1 MEIAYILGKKLKGYL
16 SVEEQK
22 YFDNWIKES
31 DENRNLFL
39 RLQSLHNTGERIPEV
54 DEMDIDS
61 AWTNVLKVVKT
72 KNNKKLVP
80 VLSLITKYV
89 AIFIGI
95 FTISYLHWQTNNS
108 ATTLPINKD
117 AITLQLES
125 GEIQRIS
132 PEKIQTITNSKGK
145 VLGVQNGIQ
154 LNYLNSSD
162 IDKLY
167 YNILTVPFGRTFK
180 LILSDSTTVYLN
192 AGSSLKYPAKFIKG
206 QNRQVFLTGEGYFDV
221 HKDKK
226 HPFIVTNGTMD
237 VRVLGT
243 KFNISAYPEDNEINT
258 VLVEGSV
265 RLYNN
270 KTEYNTE
277 TSSLLEPNH
286 QASWNRSN
294 DKVIIQN
301 VDSEIYTS
309 WINGKLVVKKMP
321 FRNIIQKLERHYKVT
336 INNTYEQLNN
346 QDFTATFDIESI
358 DDVLA
363 TFALETPFKYT
374 KTENH
379 IEIYKSK
386 KENEMPME

>member
-1 MEIAYILGKKLKGYL
+1 MEIAHILGKKLNGSL

-39 RLQSLHNTGERIPEV
+39 RLQSLHNTGKGIPEV
-54 DEMDIDS
+54 DDIDID
-61 AWTNVLKVVKT
+61 AVWTNILKVVKT

-80 VLSLITKYV
+80 ALSLITKYA

-95 FTISYLHWQTNNS
+95 FTLGYLYWQTNNS
-108 ATTLPINKD
+108 ATTLPINED
-117 AITLQLES
+117 AITLQLEN
-125 GEIQRIS
+125 GEIRQIS

-162 IDKLY
+162 IDKLS
-167 YNILTVPFGRTFK
+167 YNVLTVPHGKTFK

-206 QNRQVFLTGEGYFDV
+206 HNRQVFLTGEGYFDV

-243 KFNISAYPEDNEINT
+243 KFNISAYPEDKEINT

-265 RLYNN
+265 SLYNN
-270 KTEYNTE
+270 ETEYNTE
-277 TSSLLEPNH
+277 TSRLLRPNH

-294 DKVIIQN
+294 DNVTIQT
-301 VDSEIYTS
+301 VDTDIYTS
-309 WINGKLVVKKMP
+309 WINGKLVIKKMP
-321 FRNIIQKLERHYKVT
+321 FKNIIPKLERHYKVT
-336 INNTYEQLNN
+336 INNTYEQLDNL
-346 QDFTATFDIESI
+346 DFTATFDIESI
-358 DDVLA
+358 EDVLS
-363 TFALETPFKYT
+363 TFAMETPFEYT

-379 IEIYKSK
+379 IEIYQSK